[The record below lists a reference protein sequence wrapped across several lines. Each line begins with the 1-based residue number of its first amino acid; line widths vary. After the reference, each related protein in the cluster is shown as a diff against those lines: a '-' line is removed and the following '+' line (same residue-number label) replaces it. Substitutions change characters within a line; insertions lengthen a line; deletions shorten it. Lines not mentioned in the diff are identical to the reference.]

1 MITIKE
7 RIKNF
12 LLVIDGVMQTDESR
26 RERLF
31 KFYFDSLFSLR
42 ENVLRLGKLEQK
54 YLIGGCNQW

>member
-1 MITIKE
+1 MKDL
-7 RIKNF
+7 

-54 YLIGGCNQW
+54 YLIGGCHRW